1 MALTNMI
8 IPPWVKPLVIVVA
21 IAGALGGAYWKGR
34 VDVQVKWD
42 LAKAVTDKEIA
53 DLKVNQGKVTIQTI
67 TKWRDRVKTVEVKG
81 DTITKYVDKY
91 ITKEADAKCVIPNN
105 AVLIHDLAAKNKLP
119 EEATPK

>member
-8 IPPWVKPLVIVVA
+8 IPPWVKPLIVTLAVLAVI
-21 IAGALGGAYWKGR
+21 GGAYWKGR
-34 VDVQVKWD
+34 DDVQVKWD

-53 DLKVNQGKVTIQTI
+53 ELKVNQGKVTIQTI

-81 DTITKYVDKY
+81 DTITQYVDKY
-91 ITKEADAKCVIPNN
+91 ITKEANAKCVIPNN

-119 EEATPK
+119 EEGNPK